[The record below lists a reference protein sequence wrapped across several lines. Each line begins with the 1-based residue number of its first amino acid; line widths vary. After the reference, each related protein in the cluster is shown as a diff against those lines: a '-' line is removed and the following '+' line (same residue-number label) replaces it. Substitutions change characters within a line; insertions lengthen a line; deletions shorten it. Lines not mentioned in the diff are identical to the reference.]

1 MNQFISSS
9 ESKLALSSRTNH
21 HDALQ
26 KYLQQSQRVV
36 RIEALVSARVCF
48 VEESDESTTFT
59 VPNLPYRLEN
69 IAATHILPLEQ
80 ILLSRLD
87 ASGLIRAIYVNFGPM
102 GYYELNPNTRPITQP
117 AAFEAQ
123 LRGFF
128 QAGTTS
134 NPDND
139 EVIWR
144 MITNLSSIVSTLP
157 ANSQKIDYELGCLNG
172 SDSHSHGSIN
182 IGEYIRSAS
191 DERTFVFV
199 VGQIDTKIQA
209 YIDDFVKVSDYDL
222 VANHCLSRIISEM
235 ETKWNLS

>member
-1 MNQFISSS
+1 MSATGGNQGVTIGGIIF
-9 ESKLALSSRTNH
+9 LLNNLSL
-21 HDALQ
+21 HDFDP
-26 KYLQQSQRVV
+26 
-36 RIEALVSARVCF
+36 EDDF
-48 VEESDESTTFT
+48 DGT

-80 ILLSRLD
+80 ILLSRLN

-123 LRGFF
+123 LRDLF

-157 ANSQKIDYELGCLNG
+157 ANNYELGCLHG

-182 IGEYIRSAS
+182 IGDYIISAS

-199 VGQIDTKIQA
+199 VGQIDTQIQA

-222 VANHCLSRIISEM
+222 VANHCLSRIISGM